1 MSSKYTIE
9 TGEGYLGIHS
19 VSGSMLSIGIETLPV
34 DWQDG
39 QTLYTSRDGDGVAL
53 TATQRDEQ
61 IGTGSVREQRYTGT
75 SASGMLAVSLS
86 VGAIEP
92 LHVSDGDDVRVY
104 ERDGEGLLLVDA
116 DDDPRIVADGGS
128 RFVCELCQDEHDTR
142 ADALRCCSDGFDDD
156 LDPDRALNC
165 VDEHGSPTVLTDGGQ
180 TARAQEGKHPDSQ
193 THWIT
198 LYISAVGFVM
208 TGLFLNF
215 VVGVRHLPIL
225 LYLAGFVLIISVIV
239 GGYFGG
245 ESDD

>member
-116 DDDPRIVADGGS
+116 DDDPRIMADGGS

-142 ADALRCCSDGFDDD
+142 ADALRCCDDRFDDD
-156 LDPDRALNC
+156 LDERPSMSV
-165 VDEHGSPTVLTDGGQ
+165 VDEHGSPTVLTDGSGLRNE
-180 TARAQEGKHPDSQ
+180 TYLGVDDLLELAQEHAEDCDVIYHIRQARSL
-193 THWIT
+193 H
-198 LYISAVGFVM
+198 
-208 TGLFLNF
+208 N
-215 VVGVRHLPIL
+215 VR
-225 LYLAGFVLIISVIV
+225 
-239 GGYFGG
+239 GG
-245 ESDD
+245 ETDV